1 MRISFPKMEY
11 ERRYASVVFMR
22 FGCELLILCEK
33 AMLRKLLFVLGNVL
47 LIIEFPF
54 SVINTSFLLWTNS
67 WIFYLYKY
75 LSFESFSY
83 GAATNCSLT
92 KYSGEYKRNIRIQL
106 SQNNC
111 KYIYRES
118 DKVFWYFWDE
128 NYFNLNRISRW
139 KGLLEMYVMHWIQ

>member
-92 KYSGEYKRNIRIQL
+92 KYSGNRILLSHCLSKDENIIEWRSWKTIRNIFIKNLIR
-106 SQNNC
+106 
-111 KYIYRES
+111 
-118 DKVFWYFWDE
+118 
-128 NYFNLNRISRW
+128 YFNI
-139 KGLLEMYVMHWIQ
+139 LEMRTSSILTRFQDK

>member
-54 SVINTSFLLWTNS
+54 SVINTSFLLRANS
-67 WIFYLYKY
+67 
-75 LSFESFSY
+75 
-83 GAATNCSLT
+83 
-92 KYSGEYKRNIRIQL
+92 
-106 SQNNC
+106 
-111 KYIYRES
+111 
-118 DKVFWYFWDE
+118 
-128 NYFNLNRISRW
+128 
-139 KGLLEMYVMHWIQ
+139 